1 MTFHDIVGLA
11 GVALVLLAFYLL
23 QSERISHRD
32 IRYLMLNFTGS
43 AGILFSLVFEF
54 NLASF
59 VIETAWVAISALG
72 IWRWAMARRGRS

>member
-1 MTFHDIVGLA
+1 MTLHDIVGLG

-43 AGILFSLVFEF
+43 AAILFSLFFEF

-59 VIETAWVAISALG
+59 VIEASWVAISAAG
-72 IWRWAMARRGRS
+72 IWRWAMTRRAGR